1 MGFFAARLRDTML
14 DFLGQS
20 LFCQSANQVIGKFVA
35 EKQTE
40 HVLIV
45 NCYSW
50 SAKLCIFKGN
60 WSWIEVCSHFR
71 LNFVGREKPV
81 RGAWLLE
88 RLKRKEMPECWG
100 KDAGRIERQ
109 DHITCFFER
118 MMWPFD
124 FPEFLKNHEFQ
135 KPGFSFENPAFLTDP
150 TFFRVSVCPGIYIYI
165 YCTIYNYIHI

>member
-1 MGFFAARLRDTML
+1 MGFFTARLRGTML
-14 DFLGQS
+14 DFLVQS

-45 NCYSW
+45 NRYSW
-50 SAKLCIFKGN
+50 SAKLCIFKGT

-109 DHITCFFER
+109 DHIIF
-118 MMWPFD
+118 
-124 FPEFLKNHEFQ
+124 FLKGWCGLLIFQ
-135 KPGFSFENPAFLTDP
+135 NFWKIMNSKNPGFHLKTRLFWLTLRFLG
-150 TFFRVSVCPGIYIYI
+150 FRFVLVYISLSILNIYLIY
-165 YCTIYNYIHI
+165 